1 MQLWSTQSC
10 FWMVLPHNKCRN
22 NTITTIGVMYSSYCQ
37 SWSTSCLQIFV
48 KGRLLWQLR
57 LLSKSSGMEHL
68 HPLCDLGLYGGLF
81 QTERCSVFENNNNTT
96 IKSSFPHFFLG
107 QKKKQPGA
115 SPRNAEESTE
125 FSNNFK
131 VLWHFNAWQTEW
143 ELCSNN
149 CKGQVLTAASWR
161 ERSAQLNPAIL
172 GLLNI
177 WPFF

>member
-81 QTERCSVFENNNNTT
+81 QTERCSVFENNNNNNT

-107 QKKKQPGA
+107 PKSKKKKNQKTNLVSAPEMQKNQPSFPIISRCSGILVLN
-115 SPRNAEESTE
+115 RLNESSAATT
-125 FSNNFK
+125 
-131 VLWHFNAWQTEW
+131 A
-143 ELCSNN
+143 
-149 CKGQVLTAASWR
+149 KGRFWPQH
-161 ERSAQLNPAIL
+161 L
-172 GLLNI
+172 GGSGLHS
-177 WPFF
+177 